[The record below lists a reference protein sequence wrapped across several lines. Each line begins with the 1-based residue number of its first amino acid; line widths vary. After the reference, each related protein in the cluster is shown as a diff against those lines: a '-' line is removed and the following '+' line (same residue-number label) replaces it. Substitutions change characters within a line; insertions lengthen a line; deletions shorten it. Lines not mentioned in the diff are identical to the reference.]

1 MMQKII
7 YIVILIVMTGLSGF
21 GQSLVLEKN
30 LDGEIQIHMGNISG
44 LKTETSS
51 DASGDS
57 YARFSRIGTGLSVFT
72 TSFVYA
78 SGYENLDL
86 ENGFMNLSYYKG
98 NDDNRQLAFYPM
110 NIMMLLGA
118 FGASVCNYH
127 FGFDSDL
134 LAIMPVFPIVITH
147 SNEGSF
153 SYREA
158 REYRLQYGIYFYFSR
173 NI

>member
-1 MMQKII
+1 M
-7 YIVILIVMTGLSGF
+7 S
-21 GQSLVLEKN
+21 
-30 LDGEIQIHMGNISG
+30 NISS
-44 LKTETSS
+44 LYVEQASA
-51 DASGDS
+51 ASGDT

-72 TSFVYA
+72 TSFVYM
-78 SGYENLDL
+78 SGYDNLNL
-86 ENGFMNLSYYKG
+86 ENGLMNLSYYKG
-98 NDDNRQLAFYPM
+98 NDENRQLAFYPM
-110 NIMMLLGA
+110 NVMMLLGA
-118 FGASVCNYH
+118 FSASVCNYN

-158 REYRLQYGIYFYFSR
+158 REYKLQYGIYFYFSR